1 MAKIVS
7 FTKSPAPSS
16 RQARGHALDGFVDDG
31 DLLEFS
37 RPEDAHT
44 QSAGSTRSAHQNS
57 LFASDWSNQEL
68 ADLYRAH
75 SLIQSAQ
82 PGLEC
87 DRGISDEGDP
97 WFLIGDEKG
106 DVLVHICRIK
116 GTYILDSV
124 ALPKALHG
132 KDFNALIEDFLTTV
146 AGEQAQDAEAAQE
159 PANVVRLA
167 RGGTV
172 CLHPSMM
179 IAALVWTLLM
189 NADELTLPPS
199 SGSNHK
205 GLNQGLDQGQD
216 RSQDAA
222 QSDSEDGGVLADMPA
237 PAAFNETLIKSEKV
251 DIGAD
256 DLSGDLSSRTM
267 ITQIAQK
274 DEKQLH
280 VSAYSH
286 ALTTIAIAAGFYA
299 SADASDAFW
308 KSTPA
313 SADTSVSLGEIE
325 TREAQDQ
332 STPLDH
338 LSDAL
343 ALLSSVV
350 DLVVTESH
358 ADYAAANR
366 TPDDESAN
374 ALMPE
379 DTGVMDAS
387 IGQQML
393 TMASEV
399 FNSIAAAAQTN
410 TADASGKAI
419 KAEFDFEAA
428 NTVLADMG
436 ASVGASASDK
446 GLALNT
452 KETASDDADGS
463 IEGIS
468 RAYASSDVD
477 VSRYDTSSFKAGLGK
492 FDGALQKYS
501 EVFESASFPTDKD
514 STQAA
519 SEDDQPPSSG
529 TETAPETED
538 PFAEPSS
545 LNAFNDAARSF
556 IDAKIASGDLEILV
570 FDKEII
576 FVDKAAFSGNN
587 TAVSWQL
594 DDGGLVSMIGLS
606 SDMAEFLVA

>member
-37 RPEDAHT
+37 RPEGTQT
-44 QSAGSTRSAHQNS
+44 QSAHPTS
-57 LFASDWSNQEL
+57 LFSSDWSNQEL

-146 AGEQAQDAEAAQE
+146 TGEQAKDAEAAQE

-199 SGSNHK
+199 TGSNHK
-205 GLNQGLDQGQD
+205 GLDQGQD
-216 RSQDAA
+216 RSQDTA
-222 QSDSEDGGVLADMPA
+222 QSDSEGGGVLADMPA

-256 DLSGDLSSRTM
+256 DLSGDLSTRAM
-267 ITQIAQK
+267 ITQIAQR

-299 SADASDAFW
+299 SADATDTFW

-313 SADTSVSLGEIE
+313 DADTPASLGEIE

-343 ALLSSVV
+343 ALLNSVV

-374 ALMPE
+374 ALIPE

-419 KAEFDFEAA
+419 KAAFDFEAA

-436 ASVGASASDK
+436 ASASDK
-446 GLALNT
+446 GLTLST
-452 KETASDDADGS
+452 KETTSDGADDS

-468 RAYASSDVD
+468 RAYASSDVE
-477 VSRYDTSSFKAGLGK
+477 VSRYDASSFKAGLGK

-501 EVFESASFPTDKD
+501 DLFESTSGDTPEGNTSATDD
-514 STQAA
+514 
-519 SEDDQPPSSG
+519 EDRPPSSD
-529 TETAPETED
+529 TED
-538 PFAEPSS
+538 TFAEPSV
-545 LNAFNDAARSF
+545 LNAFDDAARSF
-556 IDAKIASGDLEILV
+556 IDAKIANADLEILV
-570 FDKEII
+570 FDTEVIYL
-576 FVDKAAFSGNN
+576 DKATFTGESV
-587 TAVSWQL
+587 TVSWQL
-594 DDGGLVSMIGLS
+594 EDGGRATMIGLP